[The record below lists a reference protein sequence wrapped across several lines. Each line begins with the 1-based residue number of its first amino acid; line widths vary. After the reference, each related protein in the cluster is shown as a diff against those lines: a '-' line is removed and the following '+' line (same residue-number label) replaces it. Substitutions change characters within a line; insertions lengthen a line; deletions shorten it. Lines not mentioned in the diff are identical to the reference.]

1 MDDLIQHIQNPQQ
14 IASEDIAKL
23 DGLLQKFPY
32 YQTAQLLITK
42 GLLNTDSIR
51 YNRQL
56 KKAAAYSLDRKQLF
70 ALIVENRAEYKSG
83 SILEKEKTKRIPEK
97 LKLGKPLD
105 FNNEEKY
112 SFSEW
117 LALSKVKKI
126 ERKKKPEQTDLIN
139 EFIDKKVTIQN
150 PKKEV
155 FFKAEDFAKES
166 VIENYELIT
175 PTLAKV
181 YLEQEH
187 YEKAIFAYKKLSL
200 KYPEKNS
207 FFANQIKLIN
217 KLKEKYNVYNFC
229 DPYHY
234 NVHPISISCISSKP

>member
-1 MDDLIQHIQNPQQ
+1 MTNLTEYIQTPQN
-14 IASEDIAKL
+14 IKEEDVAAI
-23 DGLLQKFPY
+23 DSLLLEFPY
-32 YQTAQLLITK
+32 YQTAQLLLTK

-70 ALIVENRAEYKSG
+70 TLITQNKAEHTFAPM
-83 SILEKEKTKRIPEK
+83 LEKEKIKSIPEE

-105 FNNEEKY
+105 FNEGEKH

-126 ERKKKPEQTDLIN
+126 ERKPKPQQTDLIN
-139 EFIDKKVTIQN
+139 KFIEKKTTISK
-150 PKKEV
+150 PKKEA
-155 FFKAEDFAKES
+155 FFKAIDVAKES
-166 VIENYELIT
+166 LAENNELVT

-181 YLEQEH
+181 YLEQGH
-187 YEKAIFAYKKLSL
+187 YEKAISAYKKLCL

-217 KLKEKYNVYNFC
+217 KLKEN
-229 DPYHY
+229 
-234 NVHPISISCISSKP
+234 

>member
-1 MDDLIQHIQNPQQ
+1 MTNLIEYIQAPQHIK
-14 IASEDIAKL
+14 AEDVAAI
-23 DGLLQKFPY
+23 DSLLLEFPY
-32 YQTAQLLITK
+32 YQTAQLLLTK

-70 ALIVENRAEYKSG
+70 TLITQNKMEYKAVPM
-83 SILEKEKTKRIPEK
+83 LEKGKTKSPSKE
-97 LKLGKPLD
+97 LELGRPLD
-105 FNNEEKY
+105 FNEGEKH

-126 ERKKKPEQTDLIN
+126 ERKPKPQQTDLIN
-139 EFIDKKVTIQN
+139 KFIDKKTTISK
-150 PKKEV
+150 PKKEA
-155 FFKAEDFAKES
+155 FFKAVDVAKES
-166 VIENYELIT
+166 LVENNELVT

-187 YEKAIFAYKKLSL
+187 YEKAISAYKKLCL

-207 FFANQIKLIN
+207 FFASQIKLIN
-217 KLKEKYNVYNFC
+217 KLKEK
-229 DPYHY
+229 
-234 NVHPISISCISSKP
+234 

>member
-1 MDDLIQHIQNPQQ
+1 MTNLIEYIQAPQN
-14 IASEDIAKL
+14 IKAEDVVAI
-23 DGLLQKFPY
+23 DSLLLEFPY
-32 YQTAQLLITK
+32 YQTAQLLLTK

-70 ALIVENRAEYKSG
+70 TLITQNKVGPKTVPM
-83 SILEKEKTKRIPEK
+83 LEKEKIKSIPEE

-105 FNNEEKY
+105 FNEGEKH

-126 ERKKKPEQTDLIN
+126 ERKPKPQQTDLIN
-139 EFIDKKVTIQN
+139 KFIDKETTISK
-150 PKKEV
+150 PKKEA
-155 FFKAEDFAKES
+155 FFKAVDVAKES
-166 VIENYELIT
+166 LVENNELVT

-187 YEKAIFAYKKLSL
+187 YEKAISAYEKLSL
-200 KYPEKNS
+200 KYPKKNS

-217 KLKEKYNVYNFC
+217 KLKEK
-229 DPYHY
+229 
-234 NVHPISISCISSKP
+234 